1 MRNYDREQFKN
12 PSEEY
17 SIAPFWFLNSDLNDD
32 ELVRQLTEMEEKGVD
47 RVILHS
53 RKGVEVGYLSEEWFR
68 MVGVALAR
76 ARRNDMKVWLY
87 DEYGW
92 PSGFVGGKLLKDEKN
107 RAGFLRYEVKPD
119 FDDSAFA
126 VFVRRGDDFVR
137 IEAAVSGEKEYH
149 TINKLLSDA
158 YCDILNPHVTDLFI
172 KETHEKYYARFK
184 NSFGKELAGFFTDE
198 PQYYRYETPISSV
211 CEDEFYKA
219 YGENLKDGLIRLFVQ
234 N

>member
-1 MRNYDREQFKN
+1 MNNISEILKNADLKAFK
-12 PSEEY
+12 PV
-17 SIAPFWFLNSDLNDD
+17 PFWSINSKLERD
-32 ELVRQLTEMEEKGVD
+32 EIERQISEMKNFGLGGFIFHARAGLETP
-47 RVILHS
+47 
-53 RKGVEVGYLSEEWFR
+53 YLSDEWFEA
-68 MVGVALAR
+68 VGVALGKAKELGL
-76 ARRNDMKVWLY
+76 KVWLY

-172 KETHEKYYARFK
+172 NETHEKYYARFK
-184 NSFGKELAGFFTDE
+184 NSFGK
-198 PQYYRYETPISSV
+198 
-211 CEDEFYKA
+211 
-219 YGENLKDGLIRLFVQ
+219 
-234 N
+234 